1 MFSIR
6 MGAFHTGQTAP
17 ATGTY
22 SFTGHMESSECQST
36 EDKILLAAGQTFPS
50 CIHCETAAFWVS

>member
-1 MFSIR
+1 
-6 MGAFHTGQTAP
+6 MGAFHTGQTAL

-22 SFTGHMESSECQST
+22 SLAGHMESNECQPT
-36 EDKILLAAGQTFPS
+36 EDKKILLAAGQTFPP